1 MQDFLVFPTI
11 YAQKINLKSKS
22 LNENFLMSLILILFT
37 TVKKPVLWVQLLSER
52 DKTSI
57 MGTIIVRKRYYKI
70 YYFWK
75 IIICYL
81 LRLNTEFSSCIENF

>member
-1 MQDFLVFPTI
+1 
-11 YAQKINLKSKS
+11 
-22 LNENFLMSLILILFT
+22 MSLILILFT

-81 LRLNTEFSSCIENF
+81 LRLNTEFPSCIENF

>member
-1 MQDFLVFPTI
+1 M
-11 YAQKINLKSKS
+11 K
-22 LNENFLMSLILILFT
+22 NFLMSLILILFT

-75 IIICYL
+75 INHL
-81 LRLNTEFSSCIENF
+81 LFVTSEY